1 MTMPVDLSRLDAPW
15 LTAPHVRAVIAALQA
30 GGARVWFVG
39 GSVRNALIG
48 AAASDIDMTT
58 DARPE
63 ATMRLLQAAG
73 LKAVPTGIAHGTITA
88 VANGHG
94 IEVTTLRADVDTD
107 GRRATV
113 AFTNDLAEDAARRD
127 FTMNALYADPDGR
140 VIDPLGGLPDL
151 AARHVRF
158 IGAPQDRIREDY
170 LRILRFFRFHAW
182 YGDPAGGIDADGLAA
197 CAELAGG
204 IGRLSRERVGSE
216 MKKLLSAPDPAP
228 SIASMAACGV
238 LLHAAP
244 GANPAALAP
253 LVDIETRAGVAP
265 DWRRRTA
272 AMMGG
277 DGAACTALTKSW
289 RLPKSAARALDALC
303 AALST
308 PAPCAIQAYLH
319 GAAAARDAALIS
331 ACATGTIPTD
341 LDGQIA
347 RGTAARFPVSARD
360 LMHAGHVP
368 GPALGAALA
377 DLKAAWIAS
386 DLRAGRE
393 TLLAAAPPPA

>member
-151 AARHVRF
+151 AARRVRF

-216 MKKLLSAPDPAP
+216 MKKLLSALDPAP

-341 LDGQIA
+341 LEGQIA

-377 DLKAAWIAS
+377 ALKAAWIAS